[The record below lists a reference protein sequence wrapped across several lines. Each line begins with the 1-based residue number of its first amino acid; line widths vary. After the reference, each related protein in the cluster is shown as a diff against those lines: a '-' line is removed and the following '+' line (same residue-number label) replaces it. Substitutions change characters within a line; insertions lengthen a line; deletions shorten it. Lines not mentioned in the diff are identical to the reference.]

1 MARGGA
7 GINKPAPAT
16 AGRRAHSAARVNA
29 DSPAPPLKWHG
40 GKHFLAHRIVA
51 LMPHHLHYVEPY
63 LGGGSVLLVKPP
75 DAVSEVVNDIDGR
88 LTNFWRVLQ
97 DPGVFEQFRRRL
109 EATPFSEVEWRAA
122 GVRLSDADSLERAVA
137 FFIRCRQ
144 SLAGRMVSF
153 APITRT
159 RLRRGMNEQASA
171 WSAAIEGLPAV
182 HARLARVVILNRPA
196 LEVIRGQDGEQTL
209 FYLDPPYLHETRAAP
224 GTYAHEMS
232 ERDLE
237 LLKAVRCVSGMVML
251 SGYPSAL
258 YDDWLAGWRCYRF
271 QQPNH
276 AASGPSKRRMTE
288 CVWTNFEAKRR
299 PNV

>member
-1 MARGGA
+1 MARWQQA
-7 GINKPAPAT
+7 LP
-16 AGRRAHSAARVNA
+16 
-29 DSPAPPLKWHG
+29 
-40 GKHFLAHRIVA
+40 AHRIVA
-51 LMPHHLHYVEPY
+51 LMPRHLHYVEPY
-63 LGGGSVLLVKPP
+63 FGGGSVLLVKPP

-88 LTNFWRVLQ
+88 LTNFWRGLQ
-97 DPGVFEQFRRRL
+97 DPGAFKQFCRRL
-109 EATPFSEVEWRAA
+109 AATPFSEVEWRAA
-122 GVRLSDADSLERAVA
+122 GGRLSDADPLEGAVA

-144 SLAGRMVSF
+144 SLAGRMGSF
-153 APITRT
+153 APITRA

-171 WSAAIEGLPAV
+171 WWSAIEGLPAV

-196 LEVIRGQDGEQTL
+196 LEVIRQQDGEQTL
-209 FYLDPPYLHETRAAP
+209 FYLDPPYLQETRAAP

-232 ERDLE
+232 EPDHVE
-237 LLKAVRCVSGMVML
+237 LLKAARGVTGMVML

-258 YDDWLAGWRCYRF
+258 YDGWLAGWRCYRF

-288 CVWTNFEAKRR
+288 CVWTNFEAKRH